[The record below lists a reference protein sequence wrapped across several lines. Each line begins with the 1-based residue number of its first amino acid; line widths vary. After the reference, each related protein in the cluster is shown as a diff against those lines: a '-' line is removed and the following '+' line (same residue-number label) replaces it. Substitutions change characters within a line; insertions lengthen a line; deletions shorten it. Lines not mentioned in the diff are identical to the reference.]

1 MLPNRISY
9 IASIN
14 SNAAVSSEVNSMS
27 ATIRLRIEDKSSYS
41 RLIHELQHAIA
52 PKHLLLLEGEV
63 GVGKTQFARLLIQ
76 SLLGKQ
82 EHVPSPTFSLL
93 QRYQTPRGTILHAD
107 LYRLE
112 EMKNNNIRSIE
123 MARELGLAEELAYS
137 FVMIEWA
144 ERLPI
149 ETSTSLQA
157 SAKVLRLRLKF
168 TNNKNTSESRIAIL
182 KLPTHLVTPALLKL
196 QGSVKKNKTSR
207 AIKQSS
213 YSQASIKTTKI
224 KQAFVLAAG
233 YGTRMRGYSTKP
245 KPLVRVAGQALLLH
259 AVKHLQQ
266 QGIKSIYVNA
276 HYRAELIAKACL
288 KIKGVT
294 VLLEKTLLETGGA
307 IKNALDVLGE
317 KPFFAVNGDALW
329 YEPNVYEHSVYE
341 HSDEK
346 QQGQNNAI
354 QHNALQPSPTLLA
367 CLEQAWAQIEQK
379 KIPATILLA
388 LIEEKGARDFQA
400 RHCKNLQQK
409 AQLPFPLSFPKEPR
423 HAKAVDLNETRYWR
437 YIGLQILTAKAFKQ
451 TPDNLQAFS
460 LKKVYAKEAAA
471 ERLYGIVVGSENTAQ
486 ANALDNHAKA
496 NQAKTNHARAN
507 QARANHATEN
517 YWRGTWMHAND
528 KSSLLRARRLW
539 LKLQKQD
546 KNKMKKQADKT

>member
-1 MLPNRISY
+1 MP
-9 IASIN
+9 
-14 SNAAVSSEVNSMS
+14 
-27 ATIRLRIEDKSSYS
+27 ATIRLRIENQSFYS

-107 LYRLE
+107 LYRLD

-149 ETSTSLQA
+149 ETRTILQA
-157 SAKVLRLRLKF
+157 SAKVLKLRLKF
-168 TNNKNTSESRIAIL
+168 TSNKNTSESRIAIL
-182 KLPTHLVTPALLKL
+182 KLPPHLVTPALLKL
-196 QGSVKKNKTSR
+196 QGSGGGDKTSR

-213 YSQASIKTTKI
+213 TSQASIKTTKIKQALKI

-245 KPLVRVAGQALLLH
+245 KPLMRVAGESLLLH
-259 AVKHLQQ
+259 AIKHLQQ
-266 QGIKSIYVNA
+266 QGIESIYVNA
-276 HYRAELIAKACL
+276 HYRAELIVKACL
-288 KIKGVT
+288 KIKEVT

-307 IKNALDVLGE
+307 IKNALDVFGE
-317 KPFFAVNGDALW
+317 KPFFAINGDALW
-329 YEPNVYEHSVYE
+329 YEPNMYEHSRYE
-341 HSDEK
+341 HRDEK
-346 QQGQNNAI
+346 QQGQNNAIQHNAI

-451 TPDNLQAFS
+451 TPDDLQAFS
-460 LKKVYAKEAAA
+460 LKEVYAKEAAA

-486 ANALDNHAKA
+486 PNAFD
-496 NQAKTNHARAN
+496 NHARAN
-507 QARANHATEN
+507 HARANHAAEN
-517 YWRGTWMHAND
+517 HWRGTWMHAND
-528 KSSLLRARRLW
+528 KSSLLQARRHW

-546 KNKMKKQADKT
+546 KILANKT